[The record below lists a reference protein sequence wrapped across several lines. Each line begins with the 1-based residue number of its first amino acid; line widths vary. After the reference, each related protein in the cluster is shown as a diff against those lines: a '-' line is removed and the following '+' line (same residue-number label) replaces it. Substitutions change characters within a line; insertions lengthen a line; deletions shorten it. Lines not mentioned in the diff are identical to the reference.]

1 MRWAKRFIVL
11 KTVASDHM
19 INTAILRKTPI
30 ESWTLKKIGVDGDD
44 LSTEKIRQYQL
55 RKLREVIRWVCLYS
69 PFYRTL
75 FQGLAQRKVACL
87 ADLSNYPFTT
97 DQDIKKNALQFLCV
111 SQNKIS
117 RVVSLSTSGTTGEVK
132 RLYFTPADQ
141 ELTIDFFRQG
151 MSTLVNNG
159 DRVLLLLPGE
169 RTGSVGDLLATALT
183 RLGAVPI
190 PHGIVADIGT
200 TLKVIAREK
209 VDSLVGIPTQILA
222 LGRYADSVI
231 KESFRLKSV
240 LLSTDYVSQAIVR
253 ELRRIFSCEVFEH
266 YGMTE
271 MGLGGGIDCAAHQG
285 YHLREADLYF
295 EIIDPLTG
303 AVLPEGQEGEV
314 VFTTLTRQAMPLI
327 RYRTGDISRFF
338 PEQCCCGTILKR
350 LDRIARRRDGRIFI
364 SENCF
369 FTIADLDEAL
379 FVLAEIM
386 HFTASVDNVRQA
398 ARLVISVSTAGL
410 PSDAAKV
417 KIYQALDTIPAI
429 HWARSTGKL
438 MILVDMMPW
447 EDIFSARTAKRVIM
461 ELNKTNGST
470 NDIFDKAWENSNGR

>member
-1 MRWAKRFIVL
+1 
-11 KTVASDHM
+11 M
-19 INTAILRKTPI
+19 IHTAIIRKTPI
-30 ESWTLKKIGVDGDD
+30 ESWTLKKMGVDGDD

-55 RKLREVIRWVCLYS
+55 RKLREIIRSAHLYS

-75 FQGLAQRKVACL
+75 FQGLGQREIGCL
-87 ADLSNYPFTT
+87 AELSNYPFTT

-111 SQNKIS
+111 SQNEIS
-117 RVVSLSTSGTTGEVK
+117 RVVSLASSGTTGEVK
-132 RLYFTPADQ
+132 RLYFTPFDQ
-141 ELTIDFFRQG
+141 ELTIDFFQQG
-151 MSTLVNNG
+151 MSTLVENG

-169 RTGSVGDLLATALT
+169 RTGSVGDLLVTALT

-190 PHGIVADIGT
+190 PHGIVTNIGT
-200 TLKVIAREK
+200 TLKVMAKEK
-209 VDSLVGIPTQILA
+209 VDSLVGIPAQVLA
-222 LGRYADSVI
+222 LGRYADGVI
-231 KESFRLKSV
+231 KKSFRLKSI

-271 MGLGGGIDCAAHQG
+271 MGLGGGIDCAAHEG

-295 EIIDPLTG
+295 EIVDPLTG

-327 RYRTGDISRFF
+327 RYRTGDISRFL
-338 PEQCCCGTILKR
+338 PKQCCCGTVLKR
-350 LDRIARRRDGRIFI
+350 LERIARRKDSRVFV

-386 HFTASVDNVRQA
+386 YFTASVDNVRQA
-398 ARLVISVSTAGL
+398 ARLVIFVSTVGL
-410 PSDAAKV
+410 PNDAAQV
-417 KIYQALDTIPAI
+417 KIYEALDTIPAI
-429 HWARSTGKL
+429 HWGRSTGKL
-438 MILVDMMPW
+438 IVVVDMMPW
-447 EDIFSARTAKRVIM
+447 EGTFSAGTAKRVIM

-470 NDIFDKAWENSNGR
+470 NDIFGKAWENSSRR